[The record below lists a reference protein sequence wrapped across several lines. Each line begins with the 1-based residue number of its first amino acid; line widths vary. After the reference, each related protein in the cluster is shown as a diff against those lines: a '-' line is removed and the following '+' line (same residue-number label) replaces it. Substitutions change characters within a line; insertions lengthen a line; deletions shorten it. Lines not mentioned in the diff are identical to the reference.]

1 MRPYRCGTRF
11 GSTWIVHNDRS
22 SKARVVVDNG
32 QLKSGLLEPSI
43 WVPLTSS
50 LYACTST
57 NAGSPCTLAS
67 SIFMWARERGER
79 LRVMS
84 VCICVCVLSE
94 RSLRHAASCP
104 VSLGSLVSQSLCAL
118 CPSYAPVRA
127 PQWERARQGQV
138 RCAAR
143 LRYRYCQRQ
152 LGCA

>member
-22 SKARVVVDNG
+22 SKARVVVDKG

-67 SIFMWARERGER
+67 SIFMWARARGER

-84 VCICVCVLSE
+84 VCMCVCVCCPNVVSDMQRHVPCHWDHSS
-94 RSLRHAASCP
+94 RSPCAR
-104 VSLGSLVSQSLCAL
+104 CAL
-118 CPSYAPVRA
+118 HMLRSALRNGNG
-127 PQWERARQGQV
+127 RDRD
-138 RCAAR
+138 RCAAPR
-143 LRYRYCQRQ
+143 VYAIAK
-152 LGCA
+152 GN

>member
-22 SKARVVVDNG
+22 SKARVVVDKG

-67 SIFMWARERGER
+67 SILTWARARDER

-84 VCICVCVLSE
+84 VCICVCVYCPNVVSDMQRHVPCHWDHSS
-94 RSLRHAASCP
+94 RSPCAR
-104 VSLGSLVSQSLCAL
+104 CAL
-118 CPSYAPVRA
+118 HMLRSALRNGNG
-127 PQWERARQGQV
+127 RDRD
-138 RCAAR
+138 RCAAPR
-143 LRYRYCQRQ
+143 VYAIAK
-152 LGCA
+152 GN